1 MAETSSAKYEP
12 HIMLDIVDPAKEGRS
27 SIWKSCLYSML
38 LSEVIFFL
46 SFFWTAYR
54 DIYVFSQ
61 FTGEYIIDWISVL
74 KCLLFLISMVVVFAV
89 WYNIAGDQKTLDYT
103 IAHLQFKIRIHKGL
117 ESFSKYGTNQELSGN
132 IFKRILAA
140 LIRFILRRFHF
151 YANPRDVII
160 SFTGIKN
167 FNRDTGLTTEN
178 LNEST
183 WALDHPYM
191 GDHGFNL
198 LAVSNIADT
207 DEVII
212 ANFLEAMSTLGPD
225 HLVSTTMISGHNTSY
240 IMDDVEEQLK
250 LPNLSPVREKAL
262 WSIYNKFKN
271 RVGTEEP
278 LFIIHIGLPPA
289 VHEYEHIENMR
300 KVRDEFELTLNEIG
314 IDTVLIKDP
323 EDLAYIIN
331 GMFTGN
337 LVMGKDINEY

>member
-1 MAETSSAKYEP
+1 MNGSTKYQP
-12 HIMLDIVDPAKEGRS
+12 HVMMDVVDPVKDGLS
-27 SIWKSCLYSML
+27 STWKACLYTML
-38 LSEVIFFL
+38 LVDGILFL
-46 SFFWTAYR
+46 SFVWTAYR
-54 DIYVFSQ
+54 NLFVYSVEA
-61 FTGEYIIDWISVL
+61 GEYFISWFSVL
-74 KCLLFLISMVVVFAV
+74 KCVLYLIGMLVVFGI
-89 WYNIAGDQKTLDYT
+89 WYNVAKDQQNLNYT
-103 IAHLQFKIRIHKGL
+103 IEHTRFKIRIAKGL
-117 ESFSKYGTNQELSGN
+117 ESFSKYGTNNELSGN
-132 IFKRILAA
+132 IFKRVIAAILR
-140 LIRFILRRFHF
+140 IVFRRFHF

-160 SFTGIKN
+160 SFTGITN
-167 FNRDTGLTTEN
+167 FDRETGLTTEKR
-178 LNEST
+178 NENSWVLT
-183 WALDHPYM
+183 HPYQ

-198 LAVSNIADT
+198 LAVPKIADT

-212 ANFLEAMSTLGPD
+212 ANFLEAISTLGPN

-240 IMDDVEEQLK
+240 IMDDIEEQLK
-250 LPNLSPVREKAL
+250 MSNLSPVREKAL

-314 IDTVLIKDP
+314 IETVLMKDP

-337 LVMGKDINEY
+337 LVIGKDINEY

>member
-1 MAETSSAKYEP
+1 MSESTSTKYEP
-12 HIMLDIVDPAKEGRS
+12 HVMMDIVDPVKDGRS
-27 SIWKSCLYSML
+27 AGWKLCLYAML
-38 LSEVIFFL
+38 FIEVIFVFSL
-46 SFFWTAYR
+46 TWIAYK
-54 DIYVFSQ
+54 DVLVFSQ
-61 FTGEYIIDWISVL
+61 VTGEYSIHWKSVF
-74 KCLLFLISMVVVFAV
+74 KCLFIAISFVVIPVFWKNV
-89 WYNIAGDQKTLDYT
+89 AGTQKTLDYT
-103 IAHLQFKIRIHKGL
+103 LEHARFRIRIYKGN
-117 ESFSKYGTNQELSGN
+117 ESFSKYGTSNELNGN
-132 IFKRILAA
+132 ILKRVIAA
-140 LIRFILRRFHF
+140 ILRCILRKFHF
-151 YANPRDVII
+151 YSNPRDVII
-160 SFTGIKN
+160 SFTGIKS
-167 FNRDTGLTTEN
+167 FDRDTGLTTEN
-178 LNEST
+178 MNESS
-183 WALDHPYM
+183 WVLEHPYQ

-198 LAVSNIADT
+198 LAVPKIADT

-212 ANFLEAMSTLGPD
+212 ANFLESVNTIGPD

-323 EDLAYIIN
+323 EDLAYIMN